1 MAKQVT
7 SQKDITFVWNEID
20 PTNGF
25 CRNVDDTLTLE
36 NEMLNSENLHNL
48 LCFFLFLFG
57 NELKATP
64 PSCLVPC

>member
-36 NEMLNSENLHNL
+36 NEMLNSEKPSQSVML
-48 LCFFLFLFG
+48 LFIPFWQ
-57 NELKATP
+57 
-64 PSCLVPC
+64 